1 MLSPAAEAFPEVALV
16 MTGIAVEEA
25 AAVARWRADTP
36 GCEGRVHLNNAGA
49 ALAPAG
55 VLEVVRDHL
64 AREAEIGGYEAA
76 DEAAE
81 RVAGVY
87 GAIAGLIGG
96 EARNVAVVENATVG
110 TALAL
115 SSFDLRPGDRIV
127 TSRSDYP
134 SNQIMY
140 WSLGQRFG
148 VETVIAAE
156 RPEGGVDPESV
167 RQLVRDPRC
176 RLVALTWVPTNS
188 GLVQAAAE
196 VGEICASGGVPF
208 LVDACQCVGQMTID
222 VRRLRCDFLSAS
234 ARKFMRGPRGIGF
247 LYVSDAALE
256 RGAHP
261 LLPDMRGATWT
272 GPAEFRLSPG
282 ARRFENWE
290 FSYALVL
297 GMGAAARYSAMV
309 GAAGPARA
317 WRLAAELR
325 ARLEAMPWARVLDRG
340 AQRCAIVSAEIRG
353 WDAGELKLRL
363 RERGI
368 NTSAA
373 SREHGVL
380 DMDAKHAAT
389 MLRVSPHYYNTE
401 LELDTLLEALAELA
415 AAPPADRPPP
425 VPG

>member
-1 MLSPAAEAFPEVALV
+1 
-16 MTGIAVEEA
+16 MTGIAVEEET
-25 AAVARWRADTP
+25 AAVARWRAETP

-49 ALAPAG
+49 ALAPAS
-55 VLEVVRDHL
+55 VLETVQGHL
-64 AREAEIGGYEAA
+64 AREAEIGAYEAA

-81 RVAGVY
+81 RVVGVY
-87 GAIAGLIGG
+87 EAVAGLIGG
-96 EARNVAVVENATVG
+96 AARNVAVVENATAG

-115 SSFDLRPGDRIV
+115 SSFELRPGDRIV

-148 VETVIAAE
+148 VETVIAGE

-167 RQLVRDPRC
+167 RELVRDPRC

-188 GLVQAAAE
+188 GLVQAAEE
-196 VGEICASGGVPF
+196 VGEVCAAAGVPF

-222 VRRLRCDFLSAS
+222 VRRLGCDFLSAS
-234 ARKFMRGPRGIGF
+234 ARKFLRGPRGIGF
-247 LYVSDAALE
+247 LYVSDEALE

-290 FSYALVL
+290 FSYALLL
-297 GMGAAARYSAMV
+297 GMGAAARYSAAV
-309 GAAGPARA
+309 GTAGPARA

-325 ARLEAMPWARVLDRG
+325 ARLEATPWARVLDRG
-340 AQRCAIVSAEIRG
+340 ARRCAIVSAEIRG
-353 WDAGELKLRL
+353 WDAEALKLRL

-373 SREHGVL
+373 SREHGLL
-380 DMDAKHAAT
+380 DMDAKRAAT
-389 MLRVSPHYYNTE
+389 ILRVSPHYYNIE
-401 LELDTLLEALAELA
+401 RELDSLFEALAELA
-415 AAPPADRPPP
+415 AAPPLDHPPAA
-425 VPG
+425 PG

>member
-1 MLSPAAEAFPEVALV
+1 
-16 MTGIAVEEA
+16 MTGIAVEEEEA
-25 AAVARWRADTP
+25 AAVARWRAETP

-49 ALAPAG
+49 ALAPAV
-55 VLEVVRDHL
+55 VLEAVRGHL
-64 AREAEIGGYEAA
+64 AREAEIGAYEAA

-87 GAIAGLIGG
+87 EAVAGLIGG
-96 EARNVAVVENATVG
+96 AAHNVAVVENATAG

-127 TSRSDYP
+127 TSRTDYP

-140 WSLGQRFG
+140 LSLGQRFG

-156 RPEGGVDPESV
+156 RPEGGVD
-167 RQLVRDPRC
+167 C
-176 RLVALTWVPTNS
+176 RLVALSWVPTNS

-196 VGEICASGGVPF
+196 IGEVCSEAGVPF
-208 LVDACQCVGQMTID
+208 VLDACQSVGQMTID

-282 ARRFENWE
+282 AQRFESWE
-290 FSYALVL
+290 FSFALVL
-297 GMGAAARYSAMV
+297 GMGAAARYSAAV
-309 GAAGPARA
+309 GSAGHARA

-353 WDAGELKLRL
+353 WDADALKLRL

-389 MLRVSPHYYNTE
+389 TLRVSPHYYNTE
-401 LELDTLLEALAELA
+401 RELDTLFEALAELA

-425 VPG
+425 APG

>member
-1 MLSPAAEAFPEVALV
+1 

-25 AAVARWRADTP
+25 AAVARWRAETP

-49 ALAPAG
+49 ALVPAG
-55 VLEVVRDHL
+55 VLEAMRGHL

-87 GAIAGLIGG
+87 EAVAALIGSA
-96 EARNVAVVENATVG
+96 ARNVAVVENATTG
-110 TALAL
+110 LALAL
-115 SSFDLRPGDRIV
+115 SSFELRPGDRIV

-134 SNQIMY
+134 SNRIMY
-140 WSLGQRFG
+140 LSLGQRFG
-148 VETVIAAE
+148 VEMVTAAE

-188 GLVQAAAE
+188 GLVQPAAE
-196 VGEICASGGVPF
+196 VGEVCAAAGVAF

-222 VRRLRCDFLSAS
+222 VGRLRCDFLTAS

-256 RGAHP
+256 RGSYP
-261 LLPDMRGATWT
+261 LFPDMHGATWT
-272 GPAEFRLSPG
+272 GPAEFRVSPG
-282 ARRFENWE
+282 AQRFENWE

-297 GMGAAARYSAMV
+297 GMGAAARYSAAV
-309 GAAGPARA
+309 GGVGPARA

-340 AQRCAIVSAEIRG
+340 AERCAIVSAEIRG
-353 WDAGELKLRL
+353 WDAGALKLRL

-368 NTSAA
+368 NTHAA
-373 SREHGVL
+373 NREDALL

-389 MLRVSPHYYNTE
+389 TLRVSPHYYNTE
-401 LELDTLLEALAELA
+401 QELDTLFEALTELA
-415 AAPPADRPPP
+415 ATPP
-425 VPG
+425 